1 MQRALS
7 THLFANHRL
16 TTAWLDRIWD
26 AGIPLIEI
34 FCARQH
40 LDYRDK
46 SRVTD
51 LGHWFRD
58 AQLKVHSL
66 HSPLYS
72 DTAWGR
78 SGPQSIVTITETVK
92 SKRLDMVDEIK
103 RALEFG
109 DLRENSEYRAA
120 LDRQNVVKA
129 RIVELRQR
137 ISEISSIDLS
147 KISRDKAGYGSTLVL
162 YDGERD
168 EEVTY
173 RLVSPEES
181 DPQGGLI
188 STTSPVG
195 KSLMGKEEGDEVVV
209 RTPAGARNFEI
220 RSLVTIHDQVEEKS

>member
-1 MQRALS
+1 LSAEIKIKLQGELDALES
-7 THLFANHRL
+7 ELRVHL
-16 TTAWLDRIWD
+16 
-26 AGIPLIEI
+26 P
-34 FCARQH
+34 
-40 LDYRDK
+40 K
-46 SRVTD
+46 
-51 LGHWFRD
+51 
-58 AQLKVHSL
+58 
-66 HSPLYS
+66 
-72 DTAWGR
+72 
-78 SGPQSIVTITETVK
+78 
-92 SKRLDMVDEIK
+92 EIK

-137 ISEISSIDLS
+137 ISEIGSIDLS
-147 KISRDKAGYGSTLVL
+147 KISHDKAGYGSILVL
-162 YDGERD
+162 FDAEKD

-173 RLVSPEES
+173 RLVTPEES

-220 RSLVTIHDQVEEKS
+220 RRLTTIHDQADKLG

>member
-1 MQRALS
+1 MTQEIKQKLQSELDELETELRI
-7 THLFANHRL
+7 HL
-16 TTAWLDRIWD
+16 
-26 AGIPLIEI
+26 P
-34 FCARQH
+34 
-40 LDYRDK
+40 K
-46 SRVTD
+46 
-51 LGHWFRD
+51 
-58 AQLKVHSL
+58 
-66 HSPLYS
+66 
-72 DTAWGR
+72 
-78 SGPQSIVTITETVK
+78 
-92 SKRLDMVDEIK
+92 EIK

-137 ISEISSIDLS
+137 ISEIASIDL
-147 KISRDKAGYGSTLVL
+147 KRVPRDKASYGSTLIL

-173 RLVSPEES
+173 RLVTPEES
-181 DPQGGLI
+181 DPQKGLI

-220 RSLVTIHDQVEEKS
+220 RRLTTLHDEIENKA

>member
-1 MQRALS
+1 LVAEIKIKLQSELEELESELRV
-7 THLFANHRL
+7 HL
-16 TTAWLDRIWD
+16 
-26 AGIPLIEI
+26 P
-34 FCARQH
+34 
-40 LDYRDK
+40 K
-46 SRVTD
+46 
-51 LGHWFRD
+51 
-58 AQLKVHSL
+58 
-66 HSPLYS
+66 
-72 DTAWGR
+72 
-78 SGPQSIVTITETVK
+78 
-92 SKRLDMVDEIK
+92 EIK

-147 KISRDKAGYGSTLVL
+147 KISRDKAGYGSRLVL
-162 YDGERD
+162 YDAEKD

-173 RLVSPEES
+173 RLVTPEES

-220 RSLVTIHDQVEEKS
+220 RSLVTIHDQVDGKT